1 MAEQET
7 QPSLQAAAVPLD
19 STTAPVNPSI
29 TNPEVTYD
37 KNGGATDSTETEQSS
52 TIHSKPEAIE
62 ERCGSITSSHS
73 TNGEKQR
80 EAETGDSN
88 ALKRTESNFEYPPL
102 KTRIVVMVAIL
113 LAVFLIALDRTIIA
127 TAIPRM
133 TDEFHSLDDIG
144 WYGSAFMLT
153 SSCFQLLIGRIYT
166 FHTAKYVFLVLILI
180 FEIGSALCG
189 AAPSSVAFII
199 GRAIAGIGSAGI
211 MAGAI
216 ILMTSTIPLATR
228 PIWMG
233 LFGAVFGVASVVG
246 PLLGGVFTTDVSW
259 RWCFYINLPI
269 GGIAMV
275 VIIMIL
281 KPAPASEPGLPLRAR
296 IAKLDLL
303 GEICLFPSIIC
314 LLLALQWGGSTYAWS
329 DGRIIALFTIFGV
342 LLVAF
347 ILAEYFMQNVAT
359 IQASVICNRS
369 ILAGAWLTF
378 NIAGGM
384 MALVY
389 FLPTWFQAIKGV
401 SAVRSGINTIPM
413 VLALVVGNI
422 GAGQLT
428 GRIGYYVPQAIASS
442 IIMPIGA
449 GLLSTLTPSTG
460 EGKWIGYQILFGFGI
475 GLGMQQGAMSA
486 QTVLKRRDVPMGVS
500 LMMFMQQ
507 LSGAIFVSVA
517 QNVFDSKLVA
527 GLTGL
532 IPGLTPKEIVNTGAT
547 ALRGVVTPKDLPE
560 VLIKYNAAL
569 RQVFLVGVVTSSLA
583 CLGAFSLQ
591 WRSVKNKEGSGGRN
605 EKSTAAPPESKAE
618 EKV

>member
-1 MAEQET
+1 
-7 QPSLQAAAVPLD
+7 
-19 STTAPVNPSI
+19 
-29 TNPEVTYD
+29 
-37 KNGGATDSTETEQSS
+37 
-52 TIHSKPEAIE
+52 
-62 ERCGSITSSHS
+62 
-73 TNGEKQR
+73 
-80 EAETGDSN
+80 
-88 ALKRTESNFEYPPL
+88 
-102 KTRIVVMVAIL
+102 MV
-113 LAVFLIALDRTIIA
+113 FSR
-127 TAIPRM
+127 
-133 TDEFHSLDDIG
+133 
-144 WYGSAFMLT
+144 
-153 SSCFQLLIGRIYT
+153 
-166 FHTAKYVFLVLILI
+166 
-180 FEIGSALCG
+180 
-189 AAPSSVAFII
+189 
-199 GRAIAGIGSAGI
+199 
-211 MAGAI
+211 
-216 ILMTSTIPLATR
+216 
-228 PIWMG
+228 
-233 LFGAVFGVASVVG
+233 
-246 PLLGGVFTTDVSW
+246 
-259 RWCFYINLPI
+259 
-269 GGIAMV
+269 
-275 VIIMIL
+275 
-281 KPAPASEPGLPLRAR
+281 
-296 IAKLDLL
+296 
-303 GEICLFPSIIC
+303 
-314 LLLALQWGGSTYAWS
+314 
-329 DGRIIALFTIFGV
+329 
-342 LLVAF
+342 
-347 ILAEYFMQNVAT
+347 
-359 IQASVICNRS
+359 
-369 ILAGAWLTF
+369 
-378 NIAGGM
+378 
-384 MALVY
+384 
-389 FLPTWFQAIKGV
+389 
-401 SAVRSGINTIPM
+401 
-413 VLALVVGNI
+413 VVGNI